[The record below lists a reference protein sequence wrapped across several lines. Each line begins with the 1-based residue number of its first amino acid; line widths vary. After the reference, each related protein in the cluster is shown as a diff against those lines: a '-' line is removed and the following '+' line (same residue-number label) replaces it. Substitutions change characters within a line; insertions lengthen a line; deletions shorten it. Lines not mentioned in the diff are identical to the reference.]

1 MGKFHFQ
8 WLFSYRDLIDPM
20 VCEEETVSEP
30 EEEVDLVSD
39 TETDWPERDTTTS
52 RSSMILRKYF
62 TMRSG

>member
-1 MGKFHFQ
+1 
-8 WLFSYRDLIDPM
+8 M